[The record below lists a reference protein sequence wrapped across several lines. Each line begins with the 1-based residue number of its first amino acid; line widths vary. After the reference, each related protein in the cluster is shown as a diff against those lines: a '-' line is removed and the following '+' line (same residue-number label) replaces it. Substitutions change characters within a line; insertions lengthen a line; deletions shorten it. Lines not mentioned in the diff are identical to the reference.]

1 MSKQG
6 QMAKK
11 ENDKN
16 DLVGNRG
23 DARNKK
29 SKSKGE

>member
-16 DLVGNRG
+16 DLGNRG